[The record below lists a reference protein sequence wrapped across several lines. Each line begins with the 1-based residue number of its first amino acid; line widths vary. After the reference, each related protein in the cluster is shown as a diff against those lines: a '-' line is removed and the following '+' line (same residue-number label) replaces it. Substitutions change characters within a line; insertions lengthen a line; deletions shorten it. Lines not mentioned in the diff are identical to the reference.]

1 MIRVI
6 AQVRSLPTVLIVC
19 GYAAAV
25 LTLTWLT
32 HDGYLGDAA
41 FGVMAMILMAFPLSL
56 VGGSLYGT
64 LEDTIIGQSHDDPT
78 YGWNY
83 NYAWDYVLMAWPGIV
98 TAGALALLLMWR
110 RTRPVAMVIGW
121 ALSAVVVLVGVTTI
135 FDEWGP
141 RRPYGW
147 PFLAYGLIM
156 AIGLIAAPRAAPKEA
171 VASEA

>member
-6 AQVRSLPTVLIVC
+6 AQVRSLPTALIVC

-32 HDGYLGDAA
+32 QDGYLGDAA
-41 FGVMAMILMAFPLSL
+41 YGVMAIDLMAFPLSL
-56 VGGSLYGT
+56 VGSSLNGT
-64 LEDTIIGQSHDDPT
+64 LKDAIIGQRHDDPT

-83 NYAWDYVLMAWPGIV
+83 DYAWDYALMAWPGIV
-98 TAGALALLLMWR
+98 TVVALALLLTRR
-110 RTRPVAMVIGW
+110 RTRPAAMAIGW
-121 ALSAVVVLVGVTTI
+121 ALSAVVVLVGVATI
-135 FDEWGP
+135 SDGWGP

-156 AIGLIAAPRAAPKEA
+156 AIGLIAARRAAPKEA